1 MSTRTIGVAALL
13 GVLFFAFSMNFSR
26 GPTRTTQ
33 LSTQMSDQLNSLAAR
48 WGSGGEA
55 SVLKE
60 EVAELHKRIADLEWH
75 ATLGRSPAVS
85 TGSQPLRRQLL
96 RPPMPAPAVSDF
108 EPICQVT
115 FGRSQVCM
123 RAGQMVPCPG
133 HVDVDRRD
141 GAVPTA
147 SGAWRL
153 QAANYT
159 YFMDRGLVSALAKSF
174 AGGSVLELGAGK
186 GCYSAALRR
195 AGLPSVRA
203 IDGAPGV
210 AEMTHGLV
218 QTADLT
224 AELRLGAADWV
235 LCLEVAE
242 HIPRA
247 FEERLLANLDS
258 HNRRGIVMS
267 WSDNAG
273 GNGHVNLRSNE
284 WVVRRM
290 GEMGYVHDQDTERK
304 LRRAVT
310 DIHWFRETIMA
321 FTKRE
326 GVGVAGVETS
336 GARA

>member
-1 MSTRTIGVAALL
+1 MNPRFVGFAALL
-13 GVLFFAFSMNFSR
+13 GALFFLFSMNSR
-26 GPTRTTQ
+26 GPTHTEQ
-33 LSTQMSDQLNSLAAR
+33 LSSQLFGEIRSIQAR

-55 SVLKE
+55 TVLKQQ
-60 EVAELHKRIADLEWH
+60 VAELHKRIADLERH
-75 ATLGRSPAVS
+75 AAR
-85 TGSQPLRRQLL
+85 SQPVLTASVALAAA
-96 RPPMPAPAVSDF
+96 APATVV
-108 EPICQVT
+108 EPLCQVT
-115 FGRSQVCM
+115 FGRKVCM
-123 RAGQMVPCPG
+123 RGGVEEACP
-133 HVDVDRRD
+133 DKADIDRRD

-159 YFMDRGLVSALAKSF
+159 YFMDRGLVSALAKHF

-195 AGLPSVRA
+195 TGLMTGVRA

-210 AEMTHGLV
+210 AEMTGGLV
-218 QTADLT
+218 HTADLT
-224 AELRLGAADWV
+224 AEMQLGAADWV

-284 WVVRRM
+284 WVVKRM
-290 GEMGYVHDQDTERK
+290 AQMGYAHDKQAEET
-304 LRRAVT
+304 LRRSVT
-310 DIHWFRETIMA
+310 DIHWFRTTLMV
-321 FTKRE
+321 FTKK
-326 GVGVAGVETS
+326 AGA
-336 GARA
+336 GAGA